1 MVAASPTPASKRAKP
16 AKPYEGFPLFPH
28 ATGRWAKKIGG
39 RFAFFGPW
47 NDPFGALERFTA
59 QRDALYAERL
69 GPGRIFAHGA
79 PRLAEAAIATPSPQP
94 PPSPAPRP
102 AATVGQRARPAP
114 AQDLSLDGDAT
125 EGMTVRDL
133 VNHFL
138 TAKQRQMDSDE
149 LGKRAFIDYHAV
161 CGRLIASLGTD
172 RPIDQLGPADFSSLR
187 AERAKRFGP
196 VVLGIE
202 IGRVRTVFKHAYE
215 NGLLDKPVRFG
226 PEFAKPSRR
235 VIRLARNAA
244 GPRLFEA
251 ATIKKL
257 LDGAGVHLK
266 AMLLLGINAGLGNTD
281 VSSLPKTA
289 LDLKN
294 GILVYPRP
302 KTGIARR
309 AFLWPETVEALN
321 ASLKARPKPLAA
333 ADAGL
338 VFITRHGRRWV
349 REQLPGAKSK
359 GKRPAIVID
368 AIAVEFR
375 KLCNS
380 LKGEKPKLGFYALR
394 HTFRTIADE
403 VGDRRAIDMVMGH
416 ENGNDI
422 STHYVERIADER
434 LQKVTE
440 HVRVWLAI
448 GKR

>member
-1 MVAASPTPASKRAKP
+1 MSLDRSRCAPARVKP
-16 AKPYEGFPLFPH
+16 AKPSPDFPLFPH

-47 NDPFGALERFTA
+47 ADPDGALERFLA
-59 QRDALYAERL
+59 QREALYAERCA
-69 GPGRIFAHGA
+69 PGRALANPTKPESVALPLVRGRVAPVVALAPTHDVPFSTQASTGFTVGEMVAHFLSAKARKLTTGE
-79 PRLAEAAIATPSPQP
+79 L
-94 PPSPAPRP
+94 
-102 AATVGQRARPAP
+102 GQRA
-114 AQDLSLDGDAT
+114 L
-125 EGMTVRDL
+125 
-133 VNHFL
+133 
-138 TAKQRQMDSDE
+138 
-149 LGKRAFIDYHAV
+149 IDYHAV
-161 CGRLIASLGTD
+161 CGRLLPSLGAERAVTAL
-172 RPIDQLGPADFSSLR
+172 IPADFSALR

-202 IGRVRTVFKHAYE
+202 IGRVRTIFKLAYE
-215 NGLLDKPVRFG
+215 YGLIDKPVRFG

-235 VIRLARNAA
+235 VLRLARNAA

-257 LDGAGVHLK
+257 LNASGVHVR

-289 LDLKN
+289 LNLKN
-294 GILVYPRP
+294 GVLVYPRP

-321 ASLKARPKPLAA
+321 ASLKARPTPVSAE
-333 ADAGL
+333 DGGL

-349 REQLPGAKSK
+349 REQTPGARST

-380 LKGEKPKLGFYALR
+380 LKGQKPKLGFYALR
-394 HTFRTIADE
+394 HTFRTVADE

-434 LQKVTE
+434 LKKVAE
-440 HVRVWLAI
+440 HVRAWLACADESAPI
-448 GKR
+448 GHSGL